1 MKNLIINN
9 LKLIIFSIILISLSE
24 KIISSEN
31 KIIFRIND
39 KAITSF
45 DLNQRIKYLE
55 FIGNNSDLTKET
67 IIDDFISANM
77 FYEYFK
83 KTKSSSIYNDKIDE
97 IYDKIKELNKKNNKK
112 FDNHISEDIIKL
124 NIKIDY
130 IRKTILENFINSNF
144 NNFNK
149 SDEELDLLYKF
160 NLTYIN
166 FESDIY
172 QEILNKINLSKNID
186 INKIKLLLNNNDINF
201 FIKQKEVDNINNLDK
216 RISKNIIA
224 NNNFFYIKNKNK
236 ISLILIDKKFET
248 LEGIIV
254 NLYSVK
260 TNNELNKQNLN
271 CNNLIDKNDKENIIS
286 KEYNFSNLNN
296 ELKNNLININDYVKF
311 NSDNEIIYVVLCEI
325 KFDKNILVDFNFNK
339 IINSNVKDIELKF
352 IAKYSKEYNLK
363 KINE

>member
-1 MKNLIINN
+1 MMKNLIINN

-201 FIKQKEVDNINNLDK
+201 FIKQK
-216 RISKNIIA
+216 
-224 NNNFFYIKNKNK
+224 
-236 ISLILIDKKFET
+236 
-248 LEGIIV
+248 
-254 NLYSVK
+254 
-260 TNNELNKQNLN
+260 
-271 CNNLIDKNDKENIIS
+271 
-286 KEYNFSNLNN
+286 
-296 ELKNNLININDYVKF
+296 
-311 NSDNEIIYVVLCEI
+311 
-325 KFDKNILVDFNFNK
+325 
-339 IINSNVKDIELKF
+339 
-352 IAKYSKEYNLK
+352 
-363 KINE
+363 